1 VRCCERAG
9 ERTHEHSS
17 SANAADE
24 RKRGGLVSSAPV
36 QEQAPHW
43 PEHAAKALSGE
54 AAIEV
59 RSVRKKFRVAQDR
72 RTNVKEALVRRRGRG
87 SRHRD
92 FWAVDDVTITVPR
105 GSTYGLIG
113 HNGSGKSTL
122 LKTIAGIHLPTS
134 GEVVAHGRV
143 TALLEV
149 GAGFHPELSGRE
161 NIYLNGA
168 ILGMTKKQIAA
179 AMDDIIEFSGLA
191 DFIDTPV
198 KVYSS
203 GMYVRLGFAIAVN
216 LEPEILIVDE
226 IVAVGDEEFQRRC
239 IDYLHDLRDRGTTIV
254 VVSHSLDMIQRL
266 CDRVAWLDHGHL
278 VAEGPA
284 QEVCEQY
291 LASVN
296 AAEEKHLAATAG
308 RGDTSSADRE
318 GTGAIRVTDVVTLDA
333 EGTPRA
339 LATSGEPLTLQVHY
353 DVHEPV
359 TDPIVFLDFFSETGV
374 HLAGPNSWLGGL
386 RLGEVSGPGVVE
398 IHLDALP
405 FLPGVYSISAAVA
418 SGTLETVYD
427 RTPPTYRLRV
437 RSTGKYEAS
446 GVFTLDGRWSAGL
459 ATGADA

>member
-1 VRCCERAG
+1 M
-9 ERTHEHSS
+9 SS
-17 SANAADE
+17 
-24 RKRGGLVSSAPV
+24 VPV
-36 QEQAPHW
+36 QEQTPHW
-43 PEHAAKALSGE
+43 PEHSPKVLSAE
-54 AAIEV
+54 PAIEV

-87 SRHRD
+87 ARHRD
-92 FWAVDDVTITVPR
+92 FWAVDDVSITIPR

-122 LKTIAGIHLPTS
+122 LKTIAGIHVPTS

-168 ILGMTKKQIAA
+168 ILGMTRKQIDA
-179 AMDDIIEFSGLA
+179 AMDDIIAFSGLA
-191 DFIDTPV
+191 EFIDTPV

-216 LEPEILIVDE
+216 LDPEILIVDE

-239 IDYLHDLRDRGTTIV
+239 IDYLHDLRERGTTIV

-284 QEVCEQY
+284 QDVCEQY
-291 LASVN
+291 LAAVN
-296 AAEEKHLAATAG
+296 AAEEKHLSATGARVDAADG
-308 RGDTSSADRE
+308 DRE
-318 GTGAIRVTDVVTLDA
+318 GTGAVRVTDVVMLDA

-339 LATSGEPLTLQVHY
+339 LATNGEPLTLQVHY

-386 RLGEVSGPGVVE
+386 RLGEVTGPGTVE
-398 IHLDALP
+398 VHIDALP

-427 RTPPTYRLRV
+427 RTPHSYRLRV
-437 RSTGKYEAS
+437 RSTGKYEPS
-446 GVFTLDGRWSAGL
+446 GVFTLHGRWSAGP
-459 ATGADA
+459 AGGETA

>member
-1 VRCCERAG
+1 M
-9 ERTHEHSS
+9 
-17 SANAADE
+17 
-24 RKRGGLVSSAPV
+24 SSAPV
-36 QEQAPHW
+36 QEQTGHW
-43 PEHAAKALSGE
+43 PEHAQKALSVE
-54 AAIEV
+54 PAIEV

-72 RTNVKEALVRRRGRG
+72 RTNVKEALVRRTRAA
-87 SRHRD
+87 RHRD
-92 FWAVDDVTITVPR
+92 FWAVDDVSITIPR

-191 DFIDTPV
+191 EFIDTPV

-216 LEPEILIVDE
+216 LDPEILIVDE

-239 IDYLHDLRDRGTTIV
+239 IDYLHDLRERGTTIV

-291 LASVN
+291 LAKVN
-296 AAEEKHLAATAG
+296 AAEAKHLAEASGRSGTA
-308 RGDTSSADRE
+308 DEDRE
-318 GTGAIRVTDVVTLDA
+318 GTGAVRVTDLALVDDEGQPKALAVNGESVTLRVA
-333 EGTPRA
+333 YE
-339 LATSGEPLTLQVHY
+339 VHQ
-353 DVHEPV
+353 PV
-359 TDPIVFLDFFSETGV
+359 TDPIVFLDFWSENGQ
-374 HLAGPNSWLGGL
+374 HLAGPDSWFGGL
-386 RLGEVSGPGVVE
+386 RLGTLTGSGTV
-398 IHLDALP
+398 DMRLP
-405 FLPGVYSISAAVA
+405 KLPLLPGVYSVSAAIA
-418 SGTLETVYD
+418 SGKLDEVYD
-427 RTPPTYRLRV
+427 RTPRSCRLRV
-437 RSTGKYEAS
+437 RSSGRYEAA
-446 GVFTLDGRWSAGL
+446 GVFTIEGEWAINRSSDGKPATDGAGEL
-459 ATGADA
+459 TTEGRA

>member
-1 VRCCERAG
+1 VQTDRLPDRLPDQTG
-9 ERTHEHSS
+9 HRTLATE
-17 SANAADE
+17 
-24 RKRGGLVSSAPV
+24 P
-36 QEQAPHW
+36 
-43 PEHAAKALSGE
+43 
-54 AAIEV
+54 AIEV
-59 RSVRKKFRVAQDR
+59 KSVRKKFRVAQDR

-87 SRHRD
+87 PRHRD
-92 FWAVDDVTITVPR
+92 FWAVDDVSITVPR

-134 GEVVAHGRV
+134 GEVLAHGRV
-143 TALLEV
+143 SALLEV

-216 LEPEILIVDE
+216 LDPEILIVDE

-239 IDYLHDLRDRGTTIV
+239 LDYLHDLRERGTTIV
-254 VVSHSLDMIQRL
+254 VVSHSLAMIQQL

-278 VAEGPA
+278 VADGPA
-284 QEVCEQY
+284 EEVCEQY

-296 AAEEKHLAATAG
+296 AAEEKHLAATERRAE
-308 RGDTSSADRE
+308 RSAEERE
-318 GTGAIRVTDVVTLDA
+318 GTGAVRISSVSMVDD
-333 EGTPRA
+333 EGRPKS
-339 LATSGEPLTLQVHY
+339 LAANGEPVTFRLEY

-359 TDPIVFLDFFSETGV
+359 EGPIVFLDFWSETGQ
-374 HLAGPNSWLGGL
+374 HLAGPDSWRGGL
-386 RLGEVSGPGVVE
+386 RLGDLTGSGVIE
-398 IHLDALP
+398 MRIERLP
-405 FLPGVYSISAAVA
+405 LLPGTYSISGAVA
-418 SGTLETVYD
+418 SAKLDVVYD
-427 RTPPTYRLRV
+427 RTPRDCRV
-437 RSTGKYEAS
+437 RVRPNGPYVAPGIFTIDGQWTTRSTEAR
-446 GVFTLDGRWSAGL
+446 T
-459 ATGADA
+459 

>member
-1 VRCCERAG
+1 MGHRPD
-9 ERTHEHSS
+9 H
-17 SANAADE
+17 
-24 RKRGGLVSSAPV
+24 
-36 QEQAPHW
+36 
-43 PEHAAKALSGE
+43 EHAALSRE
-54 AAIEV
+54 PAIEV
-59 RSVRKKFRVAQDR
+59 RSVRKKFRVANDR
-72 RTNVKEALVRRRGRG
+72 RTNVKEALVRRGRG
-87 SRHRD
+87 ARHRD
-92 FWAVDDVTITVPR
+92 FWAVDDVSFTIPR

-122 LKTIAGIHLPTS
+122 LKTIAGIHLATT

-191 DFIDTPV
+191 EFIDTPV

-239 IDYLHDLRDRGTTIV
+239 IDYLHDLRERGTTIV
-254 VVSHSLDMIQRL
+254 IVSHSLDMIQRL

-284 QEVCEQY
+284 SEVCEQY
-291 LASVN
+291 LAKVN
-296 AAEEKHLAATAG
+296 AAEAKHLAATQGRAG
-308 RGDTSSADRE
+308 SPDEDRE
-318 GTGAIRVTDVVTLDA
+318 GTGAVRVTDVVMLDG
-333 EGTPRA
+333 EGQPRA
-339 LATSGEPLTLQVHY
+339 LAASGEPLTFQVRY
-353 DVHEPV
+353 DVNEPV
-359 TDPIVFLDFFSETGV
+359 TDPIVFLDFYSETGM

-386 RLGEVSGPGVVE
+386 KLGEVTEPGVVE
-398 IHLDALP
+398 VHLPALP

-418 SGTLETVYD
+418 SRTLETVYD
-427 RTPPTYRLRV
+427 RTPHPYRLRV

-446 GVFTLDGRWSAGL
+446 GVFTLEGRWSAGP
-459 ATGADA
+459 ATEEQE

>member
-1 VRCCERAG
+1 
-9 ERTHEHSS
+9 
-17 SANAADE
+17 
-24 RKRGGLVSSAPV
+24 VSSAPV
-36 QEQAPHW
+36 QEQTGHRPDHE
-43 PEHAAKALSGE
+43 PKALSAE
-54 AAIEV
+54 PAIEV
-59 RSVRKKFRVAQDR
+59 RSVRKKFRVANDR
-72 RTNVKEALVRRRGRG
+72 RTNVKEALVRRGRG

-92 FWAVDDVTITVPR
+92 FWALDDVSITIPR

-122 LKTIAGIHLPTS
+122 LKTIAGIHLPTT

-191 DFIDTPV
+191 EFIDTPV

-216 LEPEILIVDE
+216 LDPEILIVDE

-254 VVSHSLDMIQRL
+254 IVSHSLDMIQRL

-278 VAEGPA
+278 VAEGPS
-284 QEVCEQY
+284 QDVCEQY
-291 LASVN
+291 LAKVN
-296 AAEEKHLAATAG
+296 AAEAKHLAATQG
-308 RGDTSSADRE
+308 RGTSVDADRE
-318 GTGAIRVTDVVTLDA
+318 GTGAVRVTDVVMLDGDG
-333 EGTPRA
+333 EPCA
-339 LATSGEPLTLQVHY
+339 LATSGEPLTFQVRY

-359 TDPIVFLDFFSETGV
+359 TDPIVFLDFYSETGM

-386 RLGEVSGPGVVE
+386 KLGELTAPGVVE
-398 IHLDALP
+398 VHLPALQ

-418 SGTLETVYD
+418 SRTLETVYD
-427 RTPPTYRLRV
+427 RTPHTYRLRV
-437 RSTGKYEAS
+437 RSTGKYEPS
-446 GVFTLDGRWSAGL
+446 GVFTLDGRWSARP
-459 ATGADA
+459 AYEERE

>member
-1 VRCCERAG
+1 
-9 ERTHEHSS
+9 
-17 SANAADE
+17 
-24 RKRGGLVSSAPV
+24 V
-36 QEQAPHW
+36 QEQAAHW
-43 PEHAAKALSGE
+43 PEHSPKEFSAGP
-54 AAIEV
+54 AIEV

-72 RTNVKEALVRRRGRG
+72 RTSVKEALVRRRGRG
-87 SRHRD
+87 ARHRD
-92 FWAVDDVTITVPR
+92 FWAVDDVSITIAR
-105 GSTYGLIG
+105 GSTFGLIG

-143 TALLEV
+143 TALLEG

-239 IDYLHDLRDRGTTIV
+239 IDYLHDLRERGTTIV

-296 AAEEKHLAATAG
+296 AAEEKHLSETAP
-308 RGDTSSADRE
+308 RGGAVDAERE
-318 GTGAIRVTDVVTLDA
+318 GNGAVRVTDVVMLDG
-333 EGTPRA
+333 EGKPRA
-339 LATSGEPLTLQVHY
+339 LATNGEPLTLQVHY
-353 DVHEPV
+353 EVNEPV

-386 RLGEVSGPGVVE
+386 RLGTVTGPGIVE
-398 IHLDALP
+398 VHLDALP
-405 FLPGVYSISAAVA
+405 FLPGVYSVSAAVA

-427 RTPPTYRLRV
+427 RTPHTYRLRV
-437 RSTGKYEAS
+437 RSTGKYEPS
-446 GVFTLDGRWSAGL
+446 GIFTLTGRWSAG
-459 ATGADA
+459 AADAVHE

>member
-1 VRCCERAG
+1 M
-9 ERTHEHSS
+9 T
-17 SANAADE
+17 SAQVE
-24 RKRGGLVSSAPV
+24 
-36 QEQAPHW
+36 EQATRL
-43 PEHAAKALSGE
+43 PERDRQALSAE

-59 RSVRKKFRVAQDR
+59 RNVRKKFRVAQDR
-72 RTNVKEALVRRRGRG
+72 RTNVKEALVRRGRG
-87 SRHRD
+87 PRHRD
-92 FWAVDDVTITVPR
+92 FWAVDDVSLTVPR

-143 TALLEV
+143 SALLEV

-191 DFIDTPV
+191 EFIDTPV

-239 IDYLHDLRDRGTTIV
+239 LDYLHDLRERGTTIV
-254 VVSHSLDMIQRL
+254 VVSHSLAMIQQL

-278 VAEGPA
+278 VADGPA

-296 AAEEKHLAATAG
+296 AAEEKYLQETGAKHAPEDNEDGAREGSGQVRITDVTTVDENGEPRSLAANG
-308 RGDTSSADRE
+308 
-318 GTGAIRVTDVVTLDA
+318 
-333 EGTPRA
+333 
-339 LATSGEPLTLQVHY
+339 
-353 DVHEPV
+353 EPV
-359 TDPIVFLDFFSETGV
+359 TFRIEYEVNEPVEGPIFFVDFFTENGL
-374 HLAGPNSWLGGL
+374 HLASPDSWRGGL
-386 RLGEVSGPGVVE
+386 RLGEVTGPGVLE
-398 IHLDALP
+398 MRLP
-405 FLPGVYSISAAVA
+405 RLPLLPGVYSVQASVA
-418 SGTLETVYD
+418 SSALDQVYD
-427 RTPPTYRLRV
+427 RAPRDCRLRV
-437 RSTGKYEAS
+437 RQKGPYLAP
-446 GVFTLDGRWSAGL
+446 GIITLDGEWSSSAGTKVDR
-459 ATGADA
+459 ATVEMETAAIAARQGL